1 MLRNQTRARRYGFV
15 ERTADGP
22 VWVSTNQ
29 VGVFVR
35 RPAAGEEASRTPAVI
50 EAPPP
55 PVSKDLKR
63 RWSYSI
69 RKVYETDPLVCP
81 KCAGVMAIIIFI
93 DQPEVIIHSKRN
105 SIAL

>member
-1 MLRNQTRARRYGFV
+1 MPRNKTRARRYGFV

-35 RPAAGEEASRTPAVI
+35 RPATGEEASRAPEII

-55 PVSKDLKR
+55 PISKELKR
-63 RWSYSI
+63 LWGYSI
-69 RKVYETDPLVCP
+69 SRVYETDSLLGP
-81 KCAGVMAIIIFI
+81 KTSWEMRIISFI
-93 DQPEVIIHSKRN
+93 PYELHP
-105 SIAL
+105 A